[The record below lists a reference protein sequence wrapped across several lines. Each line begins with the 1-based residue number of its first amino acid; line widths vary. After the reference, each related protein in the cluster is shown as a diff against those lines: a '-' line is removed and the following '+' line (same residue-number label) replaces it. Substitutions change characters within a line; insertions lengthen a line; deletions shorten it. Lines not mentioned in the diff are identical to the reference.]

1 MSSEKLLALARL
13 LEKMSIL
20 VWDIVKEVT
29 GDVSHYEDGEEK
41 TPDKEVSVKAP
52 TLEEVRTAL
61 AEISRNG
68 KTAEMKALLSKHGAM
83 KLSDVKVE
91 DYAALLTE
99 AKELAD
105 A

>member
-1 MSSEKLLALARL
+1 MSNEKLLALARL

-20 VWDIVKEVT
+20 VWDIVNEET
-29 GDVSHYEDGEEK
+29 GGASLPPEKVGEER
-41 TPDKEVSVKAP
+41 PVKEEKAP
-52 TLEEVRTAL
+52 TFEEVRAAL

-68 KTAEMKALLSKHGAM
+68 KTAEMKALLSKHGAV

-91 DYAALLTE
+91 DYSALLSE

>member
-1 MSSEKLLALARL
+1 MSNDKLLALARL

-20 VWDIVKEVT
+20 VWDIVEEVT
-29 GDVSHYEDGEEK
+29 GAVSHYEDEEK
-41 TPDKEVSVKAP
+41 TPDKEVAEKVP
-52 TLEEVRTAL
+52 TFEEVRAAL

-68 KTAEMKALLSKHGAM
+68 KTTEMKALLSKHGAV
-83 KLSDVKVE
+83 KLSDVKEE
-91 DYAALLTE
+91 DYSALLSE